1 MRLLIFGANGLLG
14 NTLIRYFICK
24 NNFQTFGVVRDFSK
38 ILLFKKK
45 LHKKIYVIE
54 NILDLMSIEK
64 IIKLTKPDVVIN
76 CLGITNKI
84 KNKSFNLIED
94 YIKINSLFPH
104 MLYKICN
111 KLGAKLIHFS
121 SDCVFSGK
129 KGSYSENDLAD
140 PVDFYGRSKLLGELD
155 YENCITIR
163 KSVIGH
169 ELLTRN
175 GLLEW
180 FLNQKGIVYGYTN
193 VIFSGLTVLELAEII
208 EYYILPRN
216 DLKGILNISGES
228 ISKFDLLKIIS
239 NIYKKSIEIIPDD
252 SITTNRTLNGSQFT
266 KLTGYKIKSWPLL
279 IKSMY
284 EFNLLEK

>member
-1 MRLLIFGANGLLG
+1 
-14 NTLIRYFICK
+14 
-24 NNFQTFGVVRDFSK
+24 
-38 ILLFKKK
+38 
-45 LHKKIYVIE
+45 
-54 NILDLMSIEK
+54 
-64 IIKLTKPDVVIN
+64 
-76 CLGITNKI
+76 
-84 KNKSFNLIED
+84 
-94 YIKINSLFPH
+94 

-129 KGSYSENDLAD
+129 KGSYRENDLAD